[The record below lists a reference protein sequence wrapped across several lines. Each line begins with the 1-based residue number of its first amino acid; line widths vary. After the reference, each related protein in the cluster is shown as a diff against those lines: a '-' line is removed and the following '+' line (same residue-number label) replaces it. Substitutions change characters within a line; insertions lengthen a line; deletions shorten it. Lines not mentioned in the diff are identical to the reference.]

1 MTSKYLLHPQAT
13 GRRAAKIS
21 CIACEQSGVPMN
33 QEHFWPEWLSKR
45 ANVRSV
51 RWQERKRIHPK
62 SATIPLCVK
71 CNSDFGEHL
80 ESPASSLFDEVER
93 GDGLSQISA
102 ELVVRWMWKFEGFG
116 WLLADEIRT
125 YSHVGT
131 LRDVV
136 LNRLGAIRHEICL
149 AISIIYQID
158 PSFGDS
164 PIGID
169 SENHVNRIFVSGVF
183 CKLAIIVLLSRFAS
197 KLPPQFSVYR
207 FSADTCNDLG
217 HAKLFYPKVGFA
229 NDVEAV
235 GITRSISPL
244 FSELHDKWALQQMGN
259 ARR

>member
-1 MTSKYLLHPQAT
+1 
-13 GRRAAKIS
+13 
-21 CIACEQSGVPMN
+21 MN
-33 QEHFWPEWLSKR
+33 QEHFWPEWLSNR

-51 RWQERKRIHPK
+51 RWQPNKRIHPK
-62 SATIPLCVK
+62 SATIPLCIR

-80 ESPASSLFDEVER
+80 ESPVSRLFDQVEG

-102 ELVVRWMWKFEGFG
+102 ELLVRWMWKFEGFG

-136 LNRLGAIRHEICL
+136 LNRLGAMRHEICL
-149 AISIIYQID
+149 AISSIDQID

-164 PIGID
+164 PVGID
-169 SENHVNRIFVSGVF
+169 SENQVNRIFVSGVF

-197 KLPPQFSVYR
+197 RLPAQFSVYR
-207 FSADTCNDLG
+207 FPADTHNDLD

-229 NDVEAV
+229 TDVDAV
-235 GITRSISPL
+235 GITRSISPIL
-244 FSELHDKWALQQMGN
+244 SDLHDTLCRNG
-259 ARR
+259 RRDRVMRRGQI